1 MTVPAVQWSD
11 PSGTTAVLAGTL
23 TADDAA
29 AWLQRQVPALWQA
42 LRSGAA
48 EARAVDVSGTWRA
61 WRVGDPLPG
70 AGGRLVI
77 RLAAPP

>member
-1 MTVPAVQWSD
+1 MTLPVVQWSD
-11 PSGTTAVLAGTL
+11 SGGTTAVLAGTL

-29 AWLQRQVPALWQA
+29 VWLQSEAPALWQA

-48 EARAVDVSGTWRA
+48 EARAVDVSGTWRD
-61 WRVGDPLPG
+61 WRVGDALPG

-77 RLAAPP
+77 RLAARP